1 MGVGVGVFRLVAAPF
16 LAAADLAAALRPVPA
31 ERRVLLPLDPFA
43 PPRPDPLAVPR
54 PPVEPP
60 PLPLRLLPPR
70 PLAPVPLAPVPPLR
84 LAEVPVFDPAL
95 RPEPPP
101 AAPPRPLLD
110 RPAAPDEERE
120 PEAVPRLAPLL
131 PLPPGG
137 TLGRITS
144 GDSSL

>member
-16 LAAADLAAALRPVPA
+16 LAAADLAAALRPVPD
-31 ERRVLLPLDPFA
+31 ERRVLLPLDAFA

-60 PLPLRLLPPR
+60 PRPLVPVL
-70 PLAPVPLAPVPPLR
+70 LAPVPLAPVPPLR
-84 LAEVPVFDPAL
+84 LPEVPVFDPAL

-101 AAPPRPLLD
+101 AAPPRPPLD
-110 RPAAPDEERE
+110 RPVAPDEERE
-120 PEAVPRLAPLL
+120 REAVPRLAPLL